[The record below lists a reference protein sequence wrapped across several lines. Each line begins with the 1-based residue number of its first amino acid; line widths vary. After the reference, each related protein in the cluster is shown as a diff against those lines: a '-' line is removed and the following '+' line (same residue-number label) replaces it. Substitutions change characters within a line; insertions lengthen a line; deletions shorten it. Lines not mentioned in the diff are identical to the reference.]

1 VQLQDVITKSKGVK
15 PENIGDD
22 DARYLFVARATRLMI
37 DDATAGRSVKSA
49 RCYSIETIR
58 WFNEIVSLK
67 PFRFQ
72 KMTIKDAPW
81 ELLHR
86 ETFFRSAVRDMMDA
100 VIKGA
105 VGQKRWTR
113 PLIAELRDAA
123 DCQLAEFVLSKMT
136 PYDEWASADF
146 IQNVFAHLRKTGSF
160 RHLPHSADF
169 HHFCE
174 HGLPLDDHER
184 RLQKAGL
191 IARGLCS

>member
-1 VQLQDVITKSKGVK
+1 VQLQDVIAKSKGVR
-15 PENIGDD
+15 PENVGDD
-22 DARYLFVARATRLMI
+22 EARYLFVARATRLMI
-37 DDATAGRSVKSA
+37 DDANAGRSIKSA
-49 RCYSIETIR
+49 RYYSIETIR
-58 WFNEIVSLK
+58 WFNEIVSARA
-67 PFRFQ
+67 FRFQ
-72 KMTIKDAPW
+72 QLTIKDAPG

-86 ETFFRSAVRDMMDA
+86 ETFFRNAVRDMMDA

-123 DCQLAEFVLSKMT
+123 DCQLAKFVLSTMA
-136 PYDEWASADF
+136 PYDDWASADF
-146 IQNVFAHLRKTGSF
+146 IQNVFAHLQNTGSF
-160 RHLPHSADF
+160 RHLPHSTDF

-174 HGLPLDDHER
+174 NGLPLDDHER